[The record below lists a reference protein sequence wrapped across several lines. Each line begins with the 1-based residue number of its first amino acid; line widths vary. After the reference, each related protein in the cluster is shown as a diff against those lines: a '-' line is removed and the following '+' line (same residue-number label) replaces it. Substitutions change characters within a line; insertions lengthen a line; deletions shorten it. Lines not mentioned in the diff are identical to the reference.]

1 MKRRAWMRGIALVLT
16 AAMLLS
22 GCSGRTPAGESGS
35 SSTQTVEPETRVAAV
50 AVPLE
55 QTPALV
61 PMPEERPTLY
71 EEGGKY
77 GFRAA
82 DGSVLVPAEYAAG
95 YDFSDDCLGQLRK
108 DENGEMTW
116 YAVGLDGT
124 MLGDVNNTVI
134 QTSAGPVVVVERWGD
149 GGSRADYQLMN
160 LNLEPLL
167 PEWAE
172 YLYHSN
178 YYTGRENCFFLRM
191 PGEELAEFLPGE
203 LALLEFEP
211 YEESRAELYRE
222 SWDLAEEEVV
232 VVNGRALFGADAHSW
247 EPEDLPLPVLEQ
259 VDWTIRSGGKT
270 RQTRISVGRDPDYD
284 TFAFYTEGQGEL
296 TDQLYEENWIALPGT
311 VTDWPNSEPVDDPAG
326 LIEQAGEYCSAV
338 GIDSGCMEVTEAVQG
353 EFGVVLALNGG
364 YKRTHEEAG
373 EDSWAHAAVLW
384 YPNREEPGRDRR
396 VLDQFEYA
404 GSRAFMAGG
413 YGIVDVFPGKEGTL
427 RVMVRS
433 WAYEGP
439 AQYSWFP
446 LAGA

>member
-1 MKRRAWMRGIALVLT
+1 
-16 AAMLLS
+16 
-22 GCSGRTPAGESGS
+22 
-35 SSTQTVEPETRVAAV
+35 
-50 AVPLE
+50 
-55 QTPALV
+55 
-61 PMPEERPTLY
+61 MP
-71 EEGGKY
+71 
-77 GFRAA
+77 
-82 DGSVLVPAEYAAG
+82 VPAEYAAG

-108 DENGEMTW
+108 DEDGEITW

-178 YYTGRENCFFLRM
+178 YYTGRENCFFLRL

-284 TFAFYTEGQGEL
+284 TFAFYTEGQEEL

-311 VTDWPNSEPVDDPAG
+311 VTDWPNSEPVDNPAG
-326 LIEQAGEYCSAV
+326 LIELAGEYCSAV

-384 YPNREEPGRDRR
+384 YPNREEPGRTGGYSISLNMPAPAPLWLGDMALWMYSRKRGHVSGDGSELGLMRGRR
-396 VLDQFEYA
+396 STA
-404 GSRAFMAGG
+404 GSRWPGPDVRPVQCKQKTSERFGG
-413 YGIVDVFPGKEGTL
+413 LFLQVRIPIRRAAPGRRRQIRGRWL
-427 RVMVRS
+427 RRHG
-433 WAYEGP
+433 AAAP
-439 AQYSWFP
+439 AHCAVP
-446 LAGA
+446 G